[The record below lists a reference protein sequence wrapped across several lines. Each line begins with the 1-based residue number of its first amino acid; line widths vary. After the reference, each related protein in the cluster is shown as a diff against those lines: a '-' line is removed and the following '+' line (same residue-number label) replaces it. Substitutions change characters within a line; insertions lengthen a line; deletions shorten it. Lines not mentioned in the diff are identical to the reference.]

1 MTEYLH
7 EIIQRRAFAQELRT
21 AVANYVDPWE
31 NDRPIPYALTTRY
44 NLIDDIV
51 HPTNSDLGAS

>member
-31 NDRPIPYALTTRY
+31 NDRPIPYALNMQG
-44 NLIDDIV
+44 NLIDDIIY
-51 HPTNSDLGAS
+51 PTNSDLGAS